1 MWREKWYIGGMDTNS
16 TEQPQAEA
24 TQRSALHEV
33 QPTEVQR
40 VKHPGGR
47 PTKWNPQ
54 LEQDIIHDYQ
64 TCGDSVEVIAQR
76 HGITERTIYQWIA
89 DIPQFS
95 QAFAQARQVRA
106 YAMVAK
112 TGKKYEELAIMAQ
125 TATNE
130 ELRRIDLQGRLAHMH
145 GRHSEWLA
153 ERMNP
158 KQFASQQH
166 VDVTQR
172 ALNVHLHA
180 DTPEDVQAMAQRLE
194 ELEDTPT

>member
-1 MWREKWYIGGMDTNS
+1 MDTNH
-16 TEQPQAEA
+16 EQPQAEA
-24 TQRSALHEV
+24 AQRSAQHEV
-33 QPTEVQR
+33 LPTEVQR

-47 PTKWNPQ
+47 PTKYTPQ
-54 LEQDIIHDYQ
+54 LAQAIMADFAQSPDSIDVICGRHDISTTRFWAWVQDNMEFRDL
-64 TCGDSVEVIAQR
+64 
-76 HGITERTIYQWIA
+76 
-89 DIPQFS
+89 
-95 QAFAQARQVRA
+95 FAQARTQRA
-106 YAMVAK
+106 HALVHGDHTK
-112 TGKKYEELAIMAQ
+112 LQELEIKAE
-125 TATNE
+125 TASNE
-130 ELRRIDLQGRLAHMH
+130 ELRRIDLQSRIHRIRIGRNQWM
-145 GRHSEWLA
+145 A